1 MLYNTI
7 VINTLNG
14 DDNMPVGPSLRQ
26 LHAHKQIHDTG
37 LSLAVNMTDELIRTY
52 KDGTKEEVIQEV
64 IALVDFFESRV
75 ISHADAEEEENG
87 FYSEVEKNNPASH
100 DKIQQLI
107 RDHDIMRQIITKIK
121 TQMESEGFSTQI
133 IDYFR
138 SLIIVNEIHSRD
150 EERFLLSD

>member
-1 MLYNTI
+1 
-7 VINTLNG
+7 
-14 DDNMPVGPSLRQ
+14 MPVGPSLRQ

-52 KDGTKEEVIQEV
+52 QNGTEDEIIQGV

-75 ISHADAEEEENG
+75 ISHADAEEETDG
-87 FYSEVEKNNPASH
+87 FYTEAENNNPELH
-100 DKIQQLI
+100 DKVQQLT
-107 RDHDIMRQIITKIK
+107 RDHDIMRQVVAKIK
-121 TQMESEGFSTQI
+121 TQMENEGFSTQI

-150 EERFLLSD
+150 EEAFLLKD

>member
-1 MLYNTI
+1 M
-7 VINTLNG
+7 INILNG
-14 DDNMPVGPSLRQ
+14 DDCMPVGPSLRQ

-52 KDGTKEEVIQEV
+52 QNGTEDEIIQGV

-75 ISHADAEEEENG
+75 ISHADAEEEADG
-87 FYSEVEKNNPASH
+87 FYTEAEKNNPELH
-100 DKIQQLI
+100 DKVQQLT
-107 RDHDIMRQIITKIK
+107 RDHDIMRQVVAKIK
-121 TQMESEGFSTQI
+121 TQMENEGFSTQI

-150 EERFLLSD
+150 EEAFLLKD

>member
-1 MLYNTI
+1 M
-7 VINTLNG
+7 INILNG
-14 DDNMPVGPSLRQ
+14 DDCMPVGPSLRQ

-52 KDGTKEEVIQEV
+52 QNGTEDEIIQGV

-75 ISHADAEEEENG
+75 ISHADAEEEADG
-87 FYSEVEKNNPASH
+87 FYTEAENNNPELH
-100 DKIQQLI
+100 DKVQQLT
-107 RDHDIMRQIITKIK
+107 RDHDIMRQVVAKIK
-121 TQMESEGFSTQI
+121 TQMENEGFSTQI

-150 EERFLLSD
+150 EEAFLLKD